1 VVNKSR
7 TSLESDN
14 SIPSDCLLPP
24 SRADT
29 EDFPSSQLAP
39 SEKECLFKIADILNL
54 LPPQE
59 IKKAKLNEISVVTE
73 MIVFMSANS

>member
-1 VVNKSR
+1 MNKSR

-14 SIPSDCLLPP
+14 NIPSDCLLPP

-29 EDFPSSQLAP
+29 EDFPSSQLPP
-39 SEKECLFKIADILNL
+39 SQKECLFKIADILNL
-54 LPPQE
+54 LPAQE

-73 MIVFMSANS
+73 MIVFMSTNS